1 MGKEFEQF
9 LGSYIELLKEIKPL
23 LNKAMTNA
31 VWVGAKLRQR
41 ESPENPA
48 GHGDGEKRRK

>member
-31 VWVGAKLRQR
+31 V
-41 ESPENPA
+41 
-48 GHGDGEKRRK
+48 